1 MYQLRNLIHRSSVPD
16 NPEKDMKAAEDFMRV
31 VLEGYVVAAAS
42 QIMDS
47 KPWNGNVAQLADEVV
62 TKHVRIL
69 PDDIPDT
76 KDKVYTYACEVLSLG
91 LLWYNY
97 LDAIR
102 EGDGK
107 RVMMMW
113 KFLLVIFKKTGHRNY
128 AKEAAVMLIQ
138 YHFLLSD
145 CKASQLRNSRFVNT
159 QGRVGCNIA
168 CDLYMEHLNRRFKGV
183 IRHMGSNIQPPTLV
197 RAAKSIGLIDDICRV
212 FEQETAG
219 KDESERHRKPSN
231 LKDFRRILSQLIESE
246 VFRKLNKRKCSISL
260 RHCLL
265 DKLDEE
271 QMHSWIIERVM
282 PNILYR

>member
-1 MYQLRNLIHRSSVPD
+1 
-16 NPEKDMKAAEDFMRV
+16 MKAAEDFMRV

-145 CKASQLRNSRFVNT
+145 HKASQLRNSRSAAAVGFQDSLIKT
-159 QGRVGCNIA
+159 LGRWESTA
-168 CDLYMEHLNRRFKGV
+168 YQLYVRIPRGQLAGV
-183 IRHMGSNIQPPTLV
+183 LAMGRPSL
-197 RAAKSIGLIDDICRV
+197 SITV
-212 FEQETAG
+212 TW
-219 KDESERHRKPSN
+219 H
-231 LKDFRRILSQLIESE
+231 
-246 VFRKLNKRKCSISL
+246 
-260 RHCLL
+260 
-265 DKLDEE
+265 
-271 QMHSWIIERVM
+271 
-282 PNILYR
+282 